1 MTETKGE
8 DRKFHYSNSPYKV
21 KESLKIKIS
30 IMKTLR
36 KFKEILIS
44 NISFYLDNYV
54 GKELF
59 EISFKCKYLKT
70 SSAIN

>member
-1 MTETKGE
+1 
-8 DRKFHYSNSPYKV
+8 
-21 KESLKIKIS
+21 
-30 IMKTLR
+30 MKTLR

-54 GKELF
+54 GKGLF